1 MYMYML
7 CEAWH
12 RAGECKRRQVVKR
25 TCPQTCGLCPGKSGR
40 DPSPASRQERCRRDN
55 KTAAFGVGALNPM
68 FERVLRDYP
77 QYSPV
82 ALSTSPYVVH
92 LRDFVSADEATALRR
107 LCKTNFKPS
116 SDHSESV
123 RTSHQCWC
131 DFPACYTDPSVH
143 NITRRIHEL
152 TGTHYGNGE
161 NLQVVR
167 YHAGQY
173 YRSHHD
179 QNTAAWTPQG
189 PRVLSTVWRGSN
201 ARPILGVL
209 P

>member
-1 MYMYML
+1 
-7 CEAWH
+7 
-12 RAGECKRRQVVKR
+12 
-25 TCPQTCGLCPGKSGR
+25 
-40 DPSPASRQERCRRDN
+40 
-55 KTAAFGVGALNPM
+55 M